1 MRFRPLRHDLGAL
14 AMAGMLMLAAAIVSE
29 AAMAKADKPKHD
41 SPISGAPAPERK
53 KNSARTDEAERAYLM
68 RFYVFVDSPAID
80 DYLREVATKLLN
92 ARDEGDAVPD
102 MLVYSSD
109 EFMASTDAN
118 GNLLISTRALRE
130 LESEDELAA
139 LLAHELSHLVL
150 RHNERKSA
158 MRNFPVGVETTS
170 WVAAAADQMQGGS
183 GGAGTRAGTGLDG
196 YGADSLSN
204 TQVASLVWS
213 DILMP
218 GWSRAQEREA
228 DRSGFDMMRAAGY
241 DPAAFGTLFSKL
253 QAAQA
258 RRNERLQALQR
269 VAERKLA
276 QRSQG
281 DDEDGPIAE
290 VKVKV
295 IAKAEELAVEA
306 VFERLTSFTNNYDPP
321 ERRQQLL
328 AEHADP
334 EGGSRDKRPRSP
346 RFRAQLRAGAGGA
359 VLSADRT
366 AIRALAALNAGRR
379 AEAAKAIAPLLP
391 AAPGGRPSSPHL
403 NLALGAWY
411 QANGNTGAA
420 ELRALAWLDAR
431 RPPAQAY
438 LWRAA
443 FPWKRQEYA
452 KVITALENGRR
463 RVDSGTPFLPLLVAT
478 AKAQGDDVRAE
489 EYTREC
495 AAEDRRNPS
504 AMMSAITFR
513 GSVAPSGIYADCVR
527 RLGREPADE
536 GLKGKTLEVLK
547 KPVDASKNMT
557 RKLRE
562 RFRRKERPDE

>member
-1 MRFRPLRHDLGAL
+1 MSASGVRRVIGML
-14 AMAGMLMLAAAIVSE
+14 AMAGVLTLALTATPV
-29 AAMAKADKPKHD
+29 MAQQKADKPK
-41 SPISGAPAPERK
+41 GGKEK
-53 KNSARTDEAERAYLM
+53 SARTDAAERAYLM
-68 RFYVFVDSPAID
+68 RFYVFVDSPAIET
-80 DYLREVATKLLN
+80 YLRDVATKLLA
-92 ARDEGDAVPD
+92 ARGQGDAVPD
-102 MLVYSSD
+102 LLVYSSD
-109 EFMASTDAN
+109 EFMASTDEG

-139 LLAHELSHLVL
+139 LLSHELSHLVL

-158 MRNFPVGVETTS
+158 MRNFPVGVETAS

-183 GGAGTRAGTGLDG
+183 GGAGTRAGSSLDG
-196 YGADSLSN
+196 FGGDSLSN

-218 GWSRAQEREA
+218 GWSRGQEREA

-258 RRNERLQALQR
+258 RRSERLKALQR

-276 QRSQG
+276 QRLQGG
-281 DDEDGPIAE
+281 DDDGPIAE

-295 IAKAEELAVEA
+295 LAKAEELAVEA

-321 ERRQQLL
+321 DQRQQRL
-328 AEHADP
+328 AEHAD
-334 EGGSRDKRPRSP
+334 EVGGVRDKRPRSP
-346 RFRAQLRAGAGGA
+346 RFRAQLRAGPGGA
-359 VLSADRT
+359 VLSADRA

-379 AEAAKAIAPLLP
+379 GEAATAIAPLLP
-391 AAPGGRPSSPHL
+391 AAPGGRPMTPHL

-411 QANGNTGAA
+411 QANGNAGAA

-443 FPWKRQEYA
+443 FPWKRKEYT
-452 KVITALENGRR
+452 KVIAALENGRR
-463 RVDSGTPFLPLLVAT
+463 RVDSGTPFLPLLVST
-478 AKAQGDDVRAE
+478 AKAQGDDRRAE
-489 EYTREC
+489 RYTRDC

-504 AMMSAITFR
+504 AMLSAITFR

-527 RLGREPADE
+527 RLGREPQDE
-536 GLKGKTLEVLK
+536 GLKGKTLQVLK
-547 KPVDASKNMT
+547 KPVDAGRNLT
-557 RKLRE
+557 QKLRD
-562 RFRRKERPDE
+562 RFRRKDPDENPE